1 MIMKNSMSVP
11 FCFDLSYSLVFLFF
25 PFFFFFSSQAQPI
38 KPWIVTPS
46 CFKLISLASETQRHL
61 KGLQRT
67 MNFISTMNF
76 FLLISYGL
84 PQGSKKKYSRDI
96 LRHLQILTSYWQN
109 WDQVNGSTRNCMPSR
124 ALGRIMLNSAQWVRL
139 IFVSYTLRMIT
150 WRSHHLWLATAS
162 YRLLPHIKIKKPIPL
177 HLAQKFQKCFS
188 PGVIRVDPRT
198 QEVSVDE
205 QNVRKDSVSRE
216 VFRHPEFADSVDLSR
231 VRDYFLC
238 VSSSKSVSSLGV
250 NPQVSVVCV
259 ESEGPYA
266 PERLL
271 PEAIKVM
278 RVKLTSITEAA
289 VALREKYANVDNDHP
304 MVDAWFDCVY
314 VRVYVF
320 FFFFYQYIHTMLF
333 ERLWLL

>member
-1 MIMKNSMSVP
+1 M
-11 FCFDLSYSLVFLFF
+11 
-25 PFFFFFSSQAQPI
+25 
-38 KPWIVTPS
+38 
-46 CFKLISLASETQRHL
+46 
-61 KGLQRT
+61 
-67 MNFISTMNF
+67 
-76 FLLISYGL
+76 
-84 PQGSKKKYSRDI
+84 
-96 LRHLQILTSYWQN
+96 
-109 WDQVNGSTRNCMPSR
+109 
-124 ALGRIMLNSAQWVRL
+124 
-139 IFVSYTLRMIT
+139 
-150 WRSHHLWLATAS
+150 
-162 YRLLPHIKIKKPIPL
+162 
-177 HLAQKFQKCFS
+177 
-188 PGVIRVDPRT
+188 
-198 QEVSVDE
+198 DE

-304 MVDAWFDCVY
+304 MVDA
-314 VRVYVF
+314 
-320 FFFFYQYIHTMLF
+320 
-333 ERLWLL
+333 